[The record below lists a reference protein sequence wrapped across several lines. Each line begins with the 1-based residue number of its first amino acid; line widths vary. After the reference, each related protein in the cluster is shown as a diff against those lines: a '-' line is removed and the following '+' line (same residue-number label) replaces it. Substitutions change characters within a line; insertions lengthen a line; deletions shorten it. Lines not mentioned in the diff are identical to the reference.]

1 MSAAASSR
9 TVIPVGVAGGG
20 VGDLSAAN
28 GSGSGVFAA
37 AAVVS
42 SSSSSSAAVSAA
54 ALMAELRGLEDRVEV
69 LGEEEGPLVALRLG
83 AALEAIRDAPFKSI

>member
-1 MSAAASSR
+1 M
-9 TVIPVGVAGGG
+9 TVRELAT
-20 VGDLSAAN
+20 
-28 GSGSGVFAA
+28 
-37 AAVVS
+37 
-42 SSSSSSAAVSAA
+42 